1 MDIPEVPIIIKDTG
15 LVVEYTKEGTG
26 FVGAFIEVVNLEVPF
41 IIKDT
46 GLAVEYTKEGTDLE
60 RSFIIENIGFMGAS
74 TGVNIILEVA

>member
-1 MDIPEVPIIIKDTG
+1 MDILEVPFIIKDTG

-46 GLAVEYTKEGTDLE
+46 GLAVEYIK
-60 RSFIIENIGFMGAS
+60 
-74 TGVNIILEVA
+74 

>member
-1 MDIPEVPIIIKDTG
+1 MASSFAVEGIDQETTKEGIMTVEAWIIIMDILEVPFIIKDTG

-46 GLAVEYTKEGTDLE
+46 GLAVEYIK
-60 RSFIIENIGFMGAS
+60 
-74 TGVNIILEVA
+74 